1 MSAGSPP
8 HAPADAASR
17 PGLIRAIGRWDLTAL
32 VVNGV
37 IGSSIFGMPSV
48 LAGLTGAWSPV
59 TALLGGLGI
68 LAIVLCHAEVA
79 SRFNEAGRTYRYGRE
94 AFGRAG
100 GVAAGLR
107 SFLVPP
113 SLVGGR
119 RSAVVLL

>member
-8 HAPADAASR
+8 PAPAGAASR

-59 TALLGGLGI
+59 TSMGANLNVFVDY
-68 LAIVLCHAEVA
+68 LAQLAPA
-79 SRFNEAGRTYRYGRE
+79 TGAAR
-94 AFGRAG
+94 GRAAVMCAVTAAVTALNVI
-100 GVAAGLR
+100 GV
-107 SFLVPP
+107 
-113 SLVGGR
+113 
-119 RSAVVLL
+119 